1 VSQFSWEAIDARG
14 RRKKGELDADSERTA
29 RQQLKAQGLMVR
41 RLQAASTTKKSGEKH
56 SHGMAMNGNETSLFL
71 QQLSTLLGAGMPLV
85 DSLASIATGMSRAK
99 ASRAVSHVRQQ
110 ISEGSTLA
118 DALRQIALDDVVCN
132 MIEAG
137 EETGKLEVVAK
148 RLAELL
154 DNRRRIEQELMSAI
168 LYPAIILA
176 FGSLVMLVLLTYVV
190 PQIVTVFQRS
200 GGELPMITQWV
211 IAISDFIRA
220 DGVLLFVGIAMAW
233 WGSLL
238 LLRKP
243 TVREQRDHLLLHIP
257 LLSSLLIRIDTA
269 RFSRT
274 LGMLL
279 GGGVPVLS
287 AMRIAEQTM
296 TLIPMKKLITQ
307 AAESLREGGG
317 LGQALQCGKLLPHM
331 AIQMIDVGEQSG
343 ELDTMLLRIAD
354 QYEDETSRLISRLM
368 TIVEPALMLVMALL
382 VGLLAVS
389 ILLPIVEMNALV
401 H

>member
-1 VSQFSWEAIDARG
+1 MSQFSWDAVDANG
-14 RRKKGELDADSERTA
+14 RRKKGELDADSERAA

-41 RLQAASTTKKSGEKH
+41 RLQTVASKQKESARNV
-56 SHGMAMNGNETSLFL
+56 HGSAMNGNETALFL
-71 QQLSTLLGAGMPLV
+71 QQLATLIGAGMPLV
-85 DSLASIATGMSRAK
+85 DSLASIATGMSRQK
-99 ASRAVSHVRQQ
+99 AGRAITHVRQQ
-110 ISEGSTLA
+110 ITEGSTLA
-118 DALRQIALDDVVCN
+118 DALRKIAMDNVVCN

-137 EETGKLEVVAK
+137 EETGKLELVAK

-168 LYPAIILA
+168 LYPAIILT

-211 IAISDFIRA
+211 IAISNFIRA
-220 DGVLLFVGIAMAW
+220 DGLMLFAGAVMVIWGGMVLLRNPNVRERRDR
-233 WGSLL
+233 LL
-238 LLRKP
+238 L
-243 TVREQRDHLLLHIP
+243 QIP

-296 TLIPMKKLITQ
+296 GLIPMRKLIAQ
-307 AAESLREGGG
+307 ASEALREGGG
-317 LGQALQCGKLLPHM
+317 LGQALQCGNLLPHM

-343 ELDTMLLRIAD
+343 ALDSMLLRIAD
-354 QYEDETSRLISRLM
+354 QYEQETSRLIARLM
-368 TIVEPALMLVMALL
+368 TIVEPALMLIMALL

-389 ILLPIVEMNALV
+389 ILLPIVEMNSLV